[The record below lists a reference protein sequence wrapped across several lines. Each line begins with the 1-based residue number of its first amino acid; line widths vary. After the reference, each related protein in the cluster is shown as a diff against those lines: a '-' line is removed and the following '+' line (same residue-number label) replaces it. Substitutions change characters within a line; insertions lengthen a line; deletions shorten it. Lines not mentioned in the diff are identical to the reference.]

1 MLTRM
6 STCLF
11 VFCLVFLALPIVAS
25 AQAGTA
31 SGKYKFLIDDDA
43 IKSFEFDAKTDER
56 GTTTGSFFFTDE
68 AKIEFFDVDGT
79 GEPPKEEP
87 APFFMKVEFDAMT
100 IEKNRAVMNGVI
112 RDSSHRS
119 YIGKFVQLVV
129 EDNDGIEV
137 KDQFVWSIC
146 EPFQGGWIPE
156 DSEVPG
162 DKGAFM
168 SWWSTD
174 AERRDDVGIPS
185 PSVLP
190 GNMKSCQVHKLQ
202 SYEFAGF
209 TKGDGTITVR
219 Q

>member
-11 VFCLVFLALPIVAS
+11 VLCLVVLALPVVAS
-25 AQAGTA
+25 AQTGTA
-31 SGKYKFLIDDDA
+31 TGNYKFILEDGA
-43 IKSFEFDAKTDER
+43 LKTFEFDAKTDER
-56 GTTTGSFFFTDE
+56 GTTSGFLFFTDE
-68 AKIEFFDVDGT
+68 TEYEISDPDGT
-79 GEPPKEEP
+79 GDVPRDEPG
-87 APFFMKVEFDAMT
+87 PFFMKVELNAMT

-112 RDSSHRS
+112 QDSSHPS
-119 YIGKFVQLVV
+119 YVGKFVQLVV
-129 EDNDGIEV
+129 EDNDGVDV
-137 KDQFVWSIC
+137 KDQFNWTIC
-146 EPFQGGWIPE
+146 EPFKGGWIPE

-190 GNMKSCQVHKLQ
+190 GNLKSCQTHSLQ
-202 SYEFAGF
+202 SYEFA
-209 TKGDGTITVR
+209 TVLKGEGTITIR
-219 Q
+219 

>member
-11 VFCLVFLALPIVAS
+11 VFCLVFLALPLVAS
-25 AQAGTA
+25 AQ
-31 SGKYKFLIDDDA
+31 SGIATGNYKFYLEDGFL
-43 IKSFEFDAKTDER
+43 KTLEFDAKTDDR
-56 GTTTGSFFFTDE
+56 GTTSGFLFFTDE
-68 AKIEFFDVDGT
+68 NKVEFQDVDGN
-79 GEPPKEEP
+79 GDFPREEP
-87 APFFMKVEFDAMT
+87 APFFMKVDFNAMT

-112 RDSSHRS
+112 TDASYRS

-137 KDQFVWSIC
+137 QDQFNWTIC
-146 EPFQGGWIPE
+146 EPFKGGWIPE

-190 GNMKSCQVHKLQ
+190 GNMKSCQTHSLQ
-202 SYEFAGF
+202 SYEFAVIP
-209 TKGDGTITVR
+209 KGEGAITVR
-219 Q
+219 